1 MLIIDKD
8 YKTGSVQANVSYQ
21 PSLNRPFAFPN
32 VNEGRFA
39 RVRGRVVFRS
49 GNISLSGLRPT
60 SLQTT
65 FPSNYASNLSHGH

>member
-21 PSLNRPFAFPN
+21 PLLNRPFAFPN

-39 RVRGRVVFRS
+39 RVRGRVFFGR
-49 GNISLSGLRPT
+49 GTFPLSDLRPT
-60 SLQTT
+60 SLHTS
-65 FPSNYASNLSHGH
+65 FHSNYASNLSHGH